1 MDFILVNIILWTH
14 WLKGPNAE
22 EFGEVSDLKMSYK
35 SLCTNWKGL
44 IYLGS

>member
-1 MDFILVNIILWTH
+1 MLWTH
-14 WLKGPNAE
+14 WLKKPNAE
-22 EFGEVSDLKMSYK
+22 EFGEVSDELKMSYK